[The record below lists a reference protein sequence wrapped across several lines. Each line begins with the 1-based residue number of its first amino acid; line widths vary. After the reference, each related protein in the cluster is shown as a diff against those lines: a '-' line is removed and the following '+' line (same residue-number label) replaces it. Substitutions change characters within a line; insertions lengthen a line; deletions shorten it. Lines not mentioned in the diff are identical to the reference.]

1 MENPLLELQE
11 YENLLK
17 ALKSAKGPLQVT
29 GTLDSQKVHLMYE
42 LAKDG
47 GFPWKL
53 VVTYDEQRAK
63 EIYNDFRNF
72 TRQVWLYPARDLLF
86 FNADIHGNLMTRQRI
101 DVMRHLLEETG
112 GVVVTTIDGLMDHML
127 PLAFLKQQ
135 MLTVE
140 SGQIIDLE
148 EWRERLTDMGYERVG
163 QVDGMGQFSIRGG
176 IIDIFPLTEETPV
189 RIELWDDEV
198 DSIRTFDLES
208 QRSVEQLEHVA
219 LYPAAEVVLTRKQL
233 QNGIELLEKEE
244 KTYEAA
250 LRGQHKIEEASR
262 IRNIIRELTDGL
274 REGWNTG
281 GLDGYLKYFCQDTV
295 SFLDYFPEGD
305 SVIYLDEPGRLKEKG
320 ETVELE
326 FRESMVHRLEK
337 GYLLPGQTELL
348 YPAAQVLSR
357 IQRSYSVMLT
367 GLDQKLPGMKVN
379 EKFAL
384 NVKNVNSYQNSFE
397 MLIKDLTRWKKEGYR
412 VILLSASRTRASRLA
427 SDLREYDLHAYC
439 PDAMDVD
446 DDAKSSTGGE
456 TVSGENTISSQN
468 IALLQPGQKVKPG
481 EIMVTY
487 GSLHRGFEYPLL
499 KFVFITEG
507 DMFGAEKKKKRRKK
521 TSYQGRAIQS
531 FSELSVGDYVV
542 HETHGLGIY
551 RGIEKVERDKII
563 KDYIKIEYGDG
574 GNLYLPATRLESIQ
588 KYSGAEGKKPKLNK
602 LGGTEWNK
610 TKARVKGAVQEIAR
624 DLVKLYAAR
633 QEKNGFQYGP
643 DTVWQREFEE
653 LFPYDETDDQL
664 DAIDAVKQDMES
676 RKIMDRLICGD
687 VGYGKTEVALRAA
700 FKAVQDSKQVVYLVP
715 TTILAQ
721 QHYNTFVQRMK
732 EFPVRVDMLSRF
744 CTPSQQ
750 KKTLE
755 DLRKGMVDIVIG
767 THRVLSKDLKFK
779 DLGLLIIDEEQ
790 RFGVTHKEKI
800 KQMKENVDVL
810 TLTATPIPRTL
821 HMSLAGIRDM
831 SVLEEPPVDRT
842 PIQTYVMEYNEEM
855 VREAIHREMA
865 RNGQVYYVYN
875 RVTDIDEVAANVQK
889 MVPEAVV
896 TFAHGQMH
904 EHQLERI
911 MTDFINGE
919 IDVLV
924 STTIIETGLDI
935 ANANTIIIHDADR
948 MGLSQLYQLRGRVGR
963 SNRTSYAFLMYK
975 RDKLLKEEAEKRL
988 QAIREFTELGSGIKI
1003 AMRDLE
1009 IRGAGNVLGAEQHGH
1024 MEAVGYDL
1032 YCKMLNQA
1040 VRLLKGEATEE
1051 EAYETSVECDIDA
1064 YIPASYIKNEYQKL
1078 DIYKRISGIENEEEY
1093 MDMQDELIDRF
1104 GDIPKSVDNLL
1115 RIAKLRAL
1123 GHEAYVTEIA
1133 INRQEVRLTMYQKA
1147 RLKVNEIPQLI
1158 SVYRGDLKLVPGE
1171 TPVFHYID
1179 QRNRNTDSL
1188 AMIEKAEELLK
1199 GILQLKADE
1208 I

>member
-11 YENLLK
+11 YDNLVQ
-17 ALKSAKGPLQVT
+17 ALKSGKGPLQVT

-42 LAKDG
+42 LGEASA
-47 GFPWKL
+47 FSWKL
-53 VVTYDEQRAK
+53 VVTYDDTRAK
-63 EIYNDFRNF
+63 EIYDDLRSF
-72 TRQVWLYPARDLLF
+72 TSRVWLYPAKDLLF
-86 FNADIHGNLMTRQRI
+86 YSADIHGNLMARQRI
-101 DVMRHLLEETG
+101 AVLRRLMEDRE
-112 GVVVTTIDGLMDHML
+112 GVVVTTMDGLMDHLL
-127 PLAFLKQQ
+127 PLKYLREQSI
-135 MLTVE
+135 TVE
-140 SGQIIDLE
+140 SGQVIDLDV
-148 EWRERLTDMGYERVG
+148 WKERLIAMGYERVA

-176 IIDIFPLTEETPV
+176 IVDIFPLTEEVPV

-208 QRSVEQLEHVA
+208 QRSVEQLENITI
-219 LYPAAEVVLTRKQL
+219 YPAAEVVLSADQL
-233 QNGIELLEKEE
+233 AAGIRRLEKEE
-244 KTYEAA
+244 KTYEKA
-250 LRGQHKIEEASR
+250 LREQHKPEEAHR
-262 IRNIIRELTDGL
+262 IHTIIGELRSGL
-274 REGWNTG
+274 DEGWRIG
-281 GLDGYLKYFCQDTV
+281 GLDAYIRYFCPDTV
-295 SFLDYFPEGD
+295 SFLEYFPQGE
-305 SVIYLDEPGRLKEKG
+305 SVIFLDEPARLKEKG

-348 YPAAQVLSR
+348 YPAAEILARMQKP
-357 IQRSYSVMLT
+357 YAVMLT

-379 EKFAL
+379 QKFSID
-384 NVKNVNSYQNSFE
+384 VKNVNSYQNSFE
-397 MLIKDLTRWKKEGYR
+397 ILIKDLTRWKKEGYR

-427 SDLREYDLHAYC
+427 SDLREYDLRAYC
-439 PDAMDVD
+439 PDGREGESGNA
-446 DDAKSSTGGE
+446 GGE
-456 TVSGENTISSQN
+456 GAGSADTGNPGAVNTSVR
-468 IALLQPGQKVKPG
+468 KVRPG
-481 EIMVTY
+481 EILVTY
-487 GSLHRGFEYPLL
+487 GNLHRGFEYPLL

-507 DMFGAEKKKKRRKK
+507 DMFGVEKKRKRRKK
-521 TSYQGRAIQS
+521 TNYQGKAIQS
-531 FSELSVGDYVV
+531 FTELSVGDYVV
-542 HETHGLGIY
+542 HEEHGLGIY
-551 RGIEKVERDKII
+551 KGIEKVERDKVI

-588 KYSGAEGKKPKLNK
+588 KYAGAEAKKPKLNK

-610 TKARVKGAVQEIAR
+610 TKTRVHGAVQEIAK

-633 QEKNGFQYGP
+633 QEKAGFQYGT

-653 LFPYDETDDQL
+653 LFPYDETDDQM
-664 DAIDAVKQDMES
+664 DAIDAVKKDMES
-676 RKIMDRLICGD
+676 RRIMDRLICGD

-732 EFPVRVDMLSRF
+732 DFPVRVDMLSRF
-744 CTPSQQ
+744 CTPARQ
-750 KKTLE
+750 KRTLE

-767 THRVLSKDLKFK
+767 THRVLSKDMQFK

-790 RFGVTHKEKI
+790 RFGVAHKEKI
-800 KQMKENVDVL
+800 KHLKENVDVL

-855 VREAIHREMA
+855 VREAINRELA

-875 RVTDIDEVAANVQK
+875 RVTDIDEVAGRVQAL
-889 MVPEAVV
+889 VPDAVV
-896 TFAHGQMH
+896 TFAHGQMREH
-904 EHQLERI
+904 ELERI
-911 MTDFINGE
+911 MADFINGE

-935 ANANTIIIHDADR
+935 SNANTMIIHDADR
-948 MGLSQLYQLRGRVGR
+948 MGLSQLYQLRGRGGG

-975 RDKLLKEEAEKRL
+975 RDKLLREEAEKRL

-1040 VRLLKGEATEE
+1040 VLALKGETLEE
-1051 EAYETSVECDIDA
+1051 DSYDTVVECDIDA
-1064 YIPASYIKNEYQKL
+1064 YIPGRYIKNEYQKL
-1078 DIYKRISGIENEEEY
+1078 DIYKRISAIETEEEY
-1093 MDMQDELIDRF
+1093 MDMQDELMDRF
-1104 GDIPKSVDNLL
+1104 GDIPRSVENLL
-1115 RIAKLRAL
+1115 KIASIRAL
-1123 GHEAYVTEIA
+1123 AHQAYVTEVV

-1147 RLKVNEIPQLI
+1147 KLQVDKIPDMVR
-1158 SVYRGDLKLVPGE
+1158 SYKGDLKLVSGDVPS
-1171 TPVFHYID
+1171 FHYID
-1179 QRNRNTDSL
+1179 RRNKNQDSL
-1188 AMIEKAEELLK
+1188 EMMGKAEEILK
-1199 GILQLKADE
+1199 SMCGIR

>member
-11 YENLLK
+11 YDNLVQ
-17 ALKSAKGPLQVT
+17 ALKSGKGPLQVT

-42 LAKDG
+42 LGEASA
-47 GFPWKL
+47 FSWKL
-53 VVTYDEQRAK
+53 VVTYDDTRAK
-63 EIYNDFRNF
+63 EIYDDLRSF
-72 TRQVWLYPARDLLF
+72 TSRVWLYPAKDLLF
-86 FNADIHGNLMTRQRI
+86 YSADIHGNLMARQRI
-101 DVMRHLLEETG
+101 AVLRRLMEDRE
-112 GVVVTTIDGLMDHML
+112 GVVVTTMDGLMDHLL
-127 PLAFLKQQ
+127 PLKYLREQSI
-135 MLTVE
+135 TVE
-140 SGQIIDLE
+140 SGQVIDLDA
-148 EWRERLTDMGYERVG
+148 WKERLIAMGYERVA

-176 IIDIFPLTEETPV
+176 IVDIFPLTEEVPV

-208 QRSVEQLEHVA
+208 QRSVEQLENITI
-219 LYPAAEVVLTRKQL
+219 YPAAEVVLSGDQL
-233 QNGIELLEKEE
+233 AAGIRRLEKEE
-244 KTYEAA
+244 KTYEKA
-250 LRGQHKIEEASR
+250 LREQHKPEEAHR
-262 IRNIIRELTDGL
+262 IHTIIGELRSGL
-274 REGWNTG
+274 DEGWRIG
-281 GLDGYLKYFCQDTV
+281 GLDAYIRYFCPDTV
-295 SFLDYFPEGD
+295 SFLEYFPQGE
-305 SVIYLDEPGRLKEKG
+305 SVIYLDEPARLKEKG

-348 YPAAQVLSR
+348 YPAAEILARMQKP
-357 IQRSYSVMLT
+357 YAVMLT

-379 EKFAL
+379 QKFSID
-384 NVKNVNSYQNSFE
+384 VKNVNSYQNSFE
-397 MLIKDLTRWKKEGYR
+397 ILIKDLTRWKKEGYR

-427 SDLREYDLHAYC
+427 SDLREYDLRAYC
-439 PDAMDVD
+439 PDGREGESGNA
-446 DDAKSSTGGE
+446 GGE
-456 TVSGENTISSQN
+456 GSGSADTGNPGAVNTSVR
-468 IALLQPGQKVKPG
+468 KVRPG
-481 EIMVTY
+481 EILVTY
-487 GSLHRGFEYPLL
+487 GNLHRGFEYPLL

-507 DMFGAEKKKKRRKK
+507 DMFGVEKKRKRRKK
-521 TSYQGRAIQS
+521 TNYQGKAIQS
-531 FSELSVGDYVV
+531 FTELSVGDYVV
-542 HETHGLGIY
+542 HEEHGLGIY
-551 RGIEKVERDKII
+551 KGIEKVERDKVI

-588 KYSGAEGKKPKLNK
+588 KYAGAEAKKPKLNK

-610 TKARVKGAVQEIAR
+610 TKTRVRGAVQEIAK

-633 QEKNGFQYGP
+633 QEKAGFQYGT

-653 LFPYDETDDQL
+653 LFPYDETDDQM
-664 DAIDAVKQDMES
+664 DAIDAVKKDMES
-676 RKIMDRLICGD
+676 RRIMDRLICGD

-732 EFPVRVDMLSRF
+732 DFPVRVDMLSRF
-744 CTPSQQ
+744 CTPARQ
-750 KKTLE
+750 KRTLE

-767 THRVLSKDLKFK
+767 THRVLSKDMQFK

-790 RFGVTHKEKI
+790 RFGVAHKEKI
-800 KQMKENVDVL
+800 KHLKENVDVL

-855 VREAIHREMA
+855 VREAINRELA

-875 RVTDIDEVAANVQK
+875 RVTDIDEVAGRVQAL
-889 MVPEAVV
+889 VPDAVV
-896 TFAHGQMH
+896 TFAHGQMREH
-904 EHQLERI
+904 ELERI
-911 MTDFINGE
+911 MADFINGE

-935 ANANTIIIHDADR
+935 SNANTMIIHDADR

-975 RDKLLKEEAEKRL
+975 RDKLLREEAEKRL

-1040 VRLLKGEATEE
+1040 VLALKGETLEE
-1051 EAYETSVECDIDA
+1051 DSYDTVVECDIDA
-1064 YIPASYIKNEYQKL
+1064 YIPGRYIKNEYQKL
-1078 DIYKRISGIENEEEY
+1078 DIYKRISAIETEEEY
-1093 MDMQDELIDRF
+1093 MDMQDELMDRF
-1104 GDIPKSVDNLL
+1104 GDIPRSVENLL
-1115 RIAKLRAL
+1115 KIASIRAL
-1123 GHEAYVTEIA
+1123 AHQAYVTEVV

-1147 RLKVNEIPQLI
+1147 KLQVDKIPDMVR
-1158 SVYRGDLKLVPGE
+1158 SYKGDLKLVSGDVPS
-1171 TPVFHYID
+1171 FHYID
-1179 QRNRNTDSL
+1179 RRNKNQDSL
-1188 AMIEKAEELLK
+1188 EMMGKAEEILK
-1199 GILQLKADE
+1199 SMCGIR

>member
-11 YENLLK
+11 YDNLVQ
-17 ALKSAKGPLQVT
+17 ALKSGKGPLQVT

-42 LAKDG
+42 LGEASA
-47 GFPWKL
+47 FAWKL
-53 VVTYDEQRAK
+53 VVTYDDTRAK
-63 EIYNDFRNF
+63 EIYDDLRSF
-72 TRQVWLYPARDLLF
+72 TSRVWLYPAKDLLF
-86 FNADIHGNLMTRQRI
+86 YSADIHGNLMARQRI
-101 DVMRHLLEETG
+101 AVLRRLMEDRE
-112 GVVVTTIDGLMDHML
+112 GVVVTTMDGLMDHLL
-127 PLAFLKQQ
+127 PLKYLREQSI
-135 MLTVE
+135 TVE
-140 SGQIIDLE
+140 SGQVIDLDA
-148 EWRERLTDMGYERVG
+148 WKERLIAMGYERVA

-176 IIDIFPLTEETPV
+176 IVDIFPLTEEVPV

-208 QRSVEQLEHVA
+208 QRSVEQLEYITI
-219 LYPAAEVVLTRKQL
+219 YPAAEVVLSGDQL
-233 QNGIELLEKEE
+233 AAGIRRLEKEE
-244 KTYEAA
+244 KTYEKA
-250 LRGQHKIEEASR
+250 LREQHKPEEAHR
-262 IRNIIRELTDGL
+262 IHTIIGELRSGL
-274 REGWNTG
+274 DEGWRIG
-281 GLDGYLKYFCQDTV
+281 GLDAYIRYFCPDTV
-295 SFLDYFPEGD
+295 SFLEYFPQGE
-305 SVIYLDEPGRLKEKG
+305 SVIYLDEPARLKEKG

-348 YPAAQVLSR
+348 YPAAEILARMQKP
-357 IQRSYSVMLT
+357 YAVMLT

-379 EKFAL
+379 QKFSID
-384 NVKNVNSYQNSFE
+384 VKNVNSYQNSFE
-397 MLIKDLTRWKKEGYR
+397 ILIKDLTRWKKEGYR

-427 SDLREYDLHAYC
+427 SDLREYDLRAYC
-439 PDAMDVD
+439 PDGRDGESGNA
-446 DDAKSSTGGE
+446 GGE
-456 TVSGENTISSQN
+456 GSGSADTGNPGAVNTSVR
-468 IALLQPGQKVKPG
+468 KVRPG
-481 EIMVTY
+481 EILVTY
-487 GSLHRGFEYPLL
+487 GNLHRGFEYPLL

-507 DMFGAEKKKKRRKK
+507 DMFGVEKKRKRRKK
-521 TSYQGRAIQS
+521 TNYQGKAIQS
-531 FSELSVGDYVV
+531 FTELSVGDYVV
-542 HETHGLGIY
+542 HEEHGLGIY
-551 RGIEKVERDKII
+551 KGIEKVERDKVI

-588 KYSGAEGKKPKLNK
+588 KYAGAEAKKPKLNK

-610 TKARVKGAVQEIAR
+610 TKTRVRGAVQEIAK

-633 QEKNGFQYGP
+633 QEKAGFQYGT

-653 LFPYDETDDQL
+653 LFPYDETDDQM
-664 DAIDAVKQDMES
+664 DAIDAVKKDMES
-676 RKIMDRLICGD
+676 RRIMDRLICGD

-732 EFPVRVDMLSRF
+732 DFPVRVDMLSRF
-744 CTPSQQ
+744 CTPARQ
-750 KKTLE
+750 KRTLE

-767 THRVLSKDLKFK
+767 THRVLSKDMQFK

-790 RFGVTHKEKI
+790 RFGVAHKEKI
-800 KQMKENVDVL
+800 KHLKENVDVL

-855 VREAIHREMA
+855 VREAINRELA

-875 RVTDIDEVAANVQK
+875 RVTDIDEVAGRVQAL
-889 MVPEAVV
+889 VPDAVV
-896 TFAHGQMH
+896 TFAHGQMREH
-904 EHQLERI
+904 ELERI
-911 MTDFINGE
+911 MADFINGE

-935 ANANTIIIHDADR
+935 PNANTMIIHDADR

-975 RDKLLKEEAEKRL
+975 RDKLLREEAEKRL

-1040 VRLLKGEATEE
+1040 VLALKGETLEE
-1051 EAYETSVECDIDA
+1051 DSYDTVVECDIDA
-1064 YIPASYIKNEYQKL
+1064 YIPGRYIKNEYQKL
-1078 DIYKRISGIENEEEY
+1078 DIYKRISAIETEEEY
-1093 MDMQDELIDRF
+1093 MDMQDELMDRF
-1104 GDIPKSVDNLL
+1104 GDIPRSVENLL
-1115 RIAKLRAL
+1115 KIASIRAL
-1123 GHEAYVTEIA
+1123 AHQAYVTEVV

-1147 RLKVNEIPQLI
+1147 KLQVEKIPDMVR
-1158 SVYRGDLKLVPGE
+1158 SYKGDLKLVPGDV
-1171 TPVFHYID
+1171 PSFHYID
-1179 QRNRNTDSL
+1179 RRNKNQDSL
-1188 AMIEKAEELLK
+1188 EMMGKAEEILK
-1199 GILQLKADE
+1199 SMCGIR

>member
-11 YENLLK
+11 YDNLVQ
-17 ALKSAKGPLQVT
+17 ALKSGKGPLQVT

-42 LAKDG
+42 LGEASA
-47 GFPWKL
+47 FSWKL
-53 VVTYDEQRAK
+53 VVTYDDTRAK
-63 EIYNDFRNF
+63 EIYDDLRSF
-72 TRQVWLYPARDLLF
+72 TSRVWLYPAKDLLF
-86 FNADIHGNLMTRQRI
+86 YSADIHGNLMARQRI
-101 DVMRHLLEETG
+101 AVLRRLMEDRE
-112 GVVVTTIDGLMDHML
+112 GVVVTTMDGLMDHLL
-127 PLAFLKQQ
+127 PLKYLREQSI
-135 MLTVE
+135 TVE
-140 SGQIIDLE
+140 SGQVIDLDV
-148 EWRERLTDMGYERVG
+148 WKERLIAMGYERVA

-176 IIDIFPLTEETPV
+176 IVDIFPLTEEVPV

-208 QRSVEQLEHVA
+208 QRSVEQLENITI
-219 LYPAAEVVLTRKQL
+219 YPAAEVVLSADQL
-233 QNGIELLEKEE
+233 AAGIRRLEREE
-244 KTYEAA
+244 KTYEKA
-250 LRGQHKIEEASR
+250 LREQHKPEEAHR
-262 IRNIIRELTDGL
+262 IHTIIGELRSGL
-274 REGWNTG
+274 DEGWRIG
-281 GLDGYLKYFCQDTV
+281 GLDAYIRYFCPDTV
-295 SFLDYFPEGD
+295 SFLEYFPQGE
-305 SVIYLDEPGRLKEKG
+305 SVIFLDEPARLKEKG

-348 YPAAQVLSR
+348 YPAAEILARMQKP
-357 IQRSYSVMLT
+357 YAVMLT

-379 EKFAL
+379 QKFSID
-384 NVKNVNSYQNSFE
+384 VKNVNSYQNSFE
-397 MLIKDLTRWKKEGYR
+397 ILIKDLTRWKKEGYR

-427 SDLREYDLHAYC
+427 SDLREYDLRAYC
-439 PDAMDVD
+439 PDGREGESGNA
-446 DDAKSSTGGE
+446 GGE
-456 TVSGENTISSQN
+456 GAGSADTGNPGAVNTSVR
-468 IALLQPGQKVKPG
+468 KVRPG
-481 EIMVTY
+481 EILVTY
-487 GSLHRGFEYPLL
+487 GNLHRGFEYPLL

-507 DMFGAEKKKKRRKK
+507 DMFGVEKKRKRRKK
-521 TSYQGRAIQS
+521 TNYQGKAIQS
-531 FSELSVGDYVV
+531 FTELSVGDYVV
-542 HETHGLGIY
+542 HEEHGLGIY
-551 RGIEKVERDKII
+551 KGIEKVERDKVI

-588 KYSGAEGKKPKLNK
+588 KYAGAEAKKPKLNK

-610 TKARVKGAVQEIAR
+610 TKTRVRGAVQEIAK

-633 QEKNGFQYGP
+633 QEKAGFQYGT

-653 LFPYDETDDQL
+653 LFPYDETDDQM
-664 DAIDAVKQDMES
+664 DAIDAVKKDMES
-676 RKIMDRLICGD
+676 RRIMDRLICGD

-732 EFPVRVDMLSRF
+732 DFPVRVDMLSRF
-744 CTPSQQ
+744 CTPARQ
-750 KKTLE
+750 KRTLE

-767 THRVLSKDLKFK
+767 THRVLSKDMQFK

-790 RFGVTHKEKI
+790 RFGVAHKEKI
-800 KQMKENVDVL
+800 KHLKENVDVL

-855 VREAIHREMA
+855 VREAINRELA

-875 RVTDIDEVAANVQK
+875 RVTDIDEVAGRVQAL
-889 MVPEAVV
+889 VPDAVV
-896 TFAHGQMH
+896 TFAHGQMREH
-904 EHQLERI
+904 ELERI
-911 MTDFINGE
+911 MADFINGE

-935 ANANTIIIHDADR
+935 SNANTMIIHDADR

-975 RDKLLKEEAEKRL
+975 RDKLLREEAEKRL

-1040 VRLLKGEATEE
+1040 VLALKGETLEE
-1051 EAYETSVECDIDA
+1051 DSYDTVVECDIDA
-1064 YIPASYIKNEYQKL
+1064 YIPGRYIKNEYQKL
-1078 DIYKRISGIENEEEY
+1078 DIYKRISAIETEEEY
-1093 MDMQDELIDRF
+1093 MDMQDELMDRF
-1104 GDIPKSVDNLL
+1104 GDIPRSVENLL
-1115 RIAKLRAL
+1115 KIASIRAL
-1123 GHEAYVTEIA
+1123 AHQAYVTEVV
-1133 INRQEVRLTMYQKA
+1133 INRQDVRLTMYQKA
-1147 RLKVNEIPQLI
+1147 KLQVDKIPDMVR
-1158 SVYRGDLKLVPGE
+1158 SYKGDLKLVPGDV
-1171 TPVFHYID
+1171 PSFHYID
-1179 QRNRNTDSL
+1179 RRNKNQDSL
-1188 AMIEKAEELLK
+1188 EMMGKAEEILK
-1199 GILQLKADE
+1199 SMCGIR

>member
-11 YENLLK
+11 YDNLVQ
-17 ALKSAKGPLQVT
+17 ALKSGKGPLQVT

-42 LAKDG
+42 LGEASA
-47 GFPWKL
+47 FAWKL
-53 VVTYDEQRAK
+53 VVTYDDTRAK
-63 EIYNDFRNF
+63 EIYDDFRSF
-72 TRQVWLYPARDLLF
+72 TSQVWLYPAKDLLF
-86 FNADIHGNLMTRQRI
+86 YSADIHGNLMTRQRI
-101 DVMRHLLEETG
+101 AVLRRLMEDRE
-112 GVVVTTIDGLMDHML
+112 GVVVTTMDGLMDHLL
-127 PLAFLKQQ
+127 PLKYLREQSI
-135 MLTVE
+135 TVE
-140 SGQIIDLE
+140 SGQVIDLDS
-148 EWRERLTDMGYERVG
+148 WKERLVAMGYERMA

-176 IIDIFPLTEETPV
+176 IVDIFPLTEEVPV

-208 QRSVEQLEHVA
+208 QRSVEQLESITI
-219 LYPAAEVVLTRKQL
+219 YPAAEVVLSGDQL
-233 QNGIELLEKEE
+233 AAGIRRLEKEE
-244 KTYEAA
+244 KTYEKA
-250 LRGQHKIEEASR
+250 LREQHKPEEAHRIHTIIEEL
-262 IRNIIRELTDGL
+262 RNGL
-274 REGWNTG
+274 DEGWRIG
-281 GLDGYLKYFCQDTV
+281 GLDAYIRYFCPDTV
-295 SFLDYFPEGD
+295 SFLEYFPQGE
-305 SVIYLDEPGRLKEKG
+305 SVIYLDEPARLKEKG

-337 GYLLPGQTELL
+337 GYLLPGQTGLL
-348 YPAAQVLSR
+348 HPAAEVLAR
-357 IQRSYSVMLT
+357 MQKPFAVMLT

-379 EKFAL
+379 QKFSID
-384 NVKNVNSYQNSFE
+384 VKNVNSYQNSFE
-397 MLIKDLTRWKKEGYR
+397 ILIKDLTRWKKEGYR
-412 VILLSASRTRASRLA
+412 VILLSPSRTRASRLA
-427 SDLREYDLHAYC
+427 SDLREYDLRAYC
-439 PDAMDVD
+439 PDVRETDSGNGGGD
-446 DDAKSSTGGE
+446 STGSPD
-456 TVSGENTISSQN
+456 SGNPVAVN
-468 IALLQPGQKVKPG
+468 AAANKVRPG
-481 EIMVTY
+481 EILVTY
-487 GSLHRGFEYPLL
+487 GNLHRGFEYSLL

-507 DMFGAEKKKKRRKK
+507 DMFGVEKKRKRRKK
-521 TSYQGRAIQS
+521 TNYQGKAIQS
-531 FSELSVGDYVV
+531 FTELSVGDYVV
-542 HETHGLGIY
+542 HEEHGLGIY
-551 RGIEKVERDKII
+551 KGIEKVERDKVI

-588 KYSGAEGKKPKLNK
+588 KYAGAEAKKPKLNK
-602 LGGTEWNK
+602 LGGAEWNK
-610 TKARVKGAVQEIAR
+610 TKTRVRGAVQEIAK

-633 QEKNGFQYGP
+633 QEKAGFQYGP

-653 LFPYDETDDQL
+653 LFPYDETDDQM
-664 DAIDAVKQDMES
+664 DAIDAVKKDMES

-732 EFPVRVDMLSRF
+732 DFPVRVDMLSRF
-744 CTPSQQ
+744 CTPARQ
-750 KKTLE
+750 KRTLE

-767 THRVLSKDLKFK
+767 THRVLSKDMQFK

-790 RFGVTHKEKI
+790 RFGVAHKEKI
-800 KQMKENVDVL
+800 KHLKENVDVL

-831 SVLEEPPVDRT
+831 SVLEEPPVDRM

-855 VREAIHREMA
+855 VREAINRELA

-875 RVTDIDEVAANVQK
+875 RVTDIDEVAGRVQAL
-889 MVPEAVV
+889 VPDAVV
-896 TFAHGQMH
+896 TFAHGQMREH
-904 EHQLERI
+904 ELERI
-911 MTDFINGE
+911 MADFINGE

-935 ANANTIIIHDADR
+935 SNANTMIIHDADR

-975 RDKLLKEEAEKRL
+975 RDKLLREEAEKRL

-1040 VRLLKGEATEE
+1040 VLALKGETLEE
-1051 EAYETSVECDIDA
+1051 DSYETVVECDIDA
-1064 YIPASYIKNEYQKL
+1064 YIPVSYIKNEYQKL
-1078 DIYKRISGIENEEEY
+1078 DIYKRISAIETEEEY
-1093 MDMQDELIDRF
+1093 MDMQDELMDRF
-1104 GDIPKSVDNLL
+1104 GDIPHSVENLL
-1115 RIAKLRAL
+1115 KIAAIRAL
-1123 GHEAYVTEIA
+1123 AHRAYVTEVV

-1147 RLKVNEIPQLI
+1147 RLRVEKIPDLVR
-1158 SVYRGDLKLVPGE
+1158 SYKGDLKLVPGDV
-1171 TPVFHYID
+1171 PSFHYID
-1179 QRNRNTDSL
+1179 RRNKNQDSL
-1188 AMIEKAEELLK
+1188 EMMGKAEEILK
-1199 GILQLKADE
+1199 DIYGIR

>member
-11 YENLLK
+11 YDNLVQ
-17 ALKSAKGPLQVT
+17 ALKSGKGPLQVT

-42 LAKDG
+42 LGEASA
-47 GFPWKL
+47 FAWKL
-53 VVTYDEQRAK
+53 VVTYDDTRAK
-63 EIYNDFRNF
+63 EIYDDFRSF
-72 TRQVWLYPARDLLF
+72 TSQVWLYPAKDLLF
-86 FNADIHGNLMTRQRI
+86 YSADIHGNLMTRQRI
-101 DVMRHLLEETG
+101 AVLRRLMEDRE
-112 GVVVTTIDGLMDHML
+112 GVVVTTMDGLMDHLL
-127 PLAFLKQQ
+127 PLKYLREQSI
-135 MLTVE
+135 TVE
-140 SGQIIDLE
+140 SGQVIDLDV
-148 EWRERLTDMGYERVG
+148 WKERLIAMGYERVA

-176 IIDIFPLTEETPV
+176 IVDIFPLTEEVPV

-208 QRSVEQLEHVA
+208 QRSVEQLENITI
-219 LYPAAEVVLTRKQL
+219 YPAAEVVLSADQL
-233 QNGIELLEKEE
+233 AAGIRRLEKEE
-244 KTYEAA
+244 KTYEKA
-250 LRGQHKIEEASR
+250 LREQHKPEEAHR
-262 IRNIIRELTDGL
+262 IHTIIGELRSGL
-274 REGWNTG
+274 DEGWRIG
-281 GLDGYLKYFCQDTV
+281 GLDAYIRYFCPDTV
-295 SFLDYFPEGD
+295 SFLEYFPQGE
-305 SVIYLDEPGRLKEKG
+305 SVIFLDEPARLKEKG

-348 YPAAQVLSR
+348 YPAAEILARMQKP
-357 IQRSYSVMLT
+357 YAVMLT

-379 EKFAL
+379 QKFSID
-384 NVKNVNSYQNSFE
+384 VKNVNSYQNSFE
-397 MLIKDLTRWKKEGYR
+397 ILIKDLTRWKKEGYR

-427 SDLREYDLHAYC
+427 SDLREYDLRAYC
-439 PDAMDVD
+439 PDGREGESGNA
-446 DDAKSSTGGE
+446 GGE
-456 TVSGENTISSQN
+456 GAGSADTGNPGAVNTSVR
-468 IALLQPGQKVKPG
+468 KVRPG
-481 EIMVTY
+481 EILVTY
-487 GSLHRGFEYPLL
+487 GNLHRGFEYPLL

-507 DMFGAEKKKKRRKK
+507 DMFGVEKKRKRRKK
-521 TSYQGRAIQS
+521 TNYQGKAIQS
-531 FSELSVGDYVV
+531 FTELSVGDYVV
-542 HETHGLGIY
+542 HEEHGLGIY
-551 RGIEKVERDKII
+551 KGIEKVERDKVI

-588 KYSGAEGKKPKLNK
+588 KYAGAEAKKPKLNK

-610 TKARVKGAVQEIAR
+610 TKTRVRGAVQEIAR

-633 QEKNGFQYGP
+633 QEKAGFQYGT

-653 LFPYDETDDQL
+653 LFPYDETDDQM
-664 DAIDAVKQDMES
+664 DAIDAVKKDMES
-676 RKIMDRLICGD
+676 RRIMDRLICGD

-732 EFPVRVDMLSRF
+732 DFPVRVDMLSRF
-744 CTPSQQ
+744 CTPARQ
-750 KKTLE
+750 KRTLE

-767 THRVLSKDLKFK
+767 THRVLSKDMQFK

-790 RFGVTHKEKI
+790 RFGVAHKEKI
-800 KQMKENVDVL
+800 KHLKENVDVL

-855 VREAIHREMA
+855 VREAINRELA

-875 RVTDIDEVAANVQK
+875 RVTDIDEVAGRVQAL
-889 MVPEAVV
+889 VPNAVV
-896 TFAHGQMH
+896 TFAHGQMREH
-904 EHQLERI
+904 ELERI
-911 MTDFINGE
+911 MADFINGE

-935 ANANTIIIHDADR
+935 PNANTMIIHDADR

-975 RDKLLKEEAEKRL
+975 RDKLLREEAEKRL

-1040 VRLLKGEATEE
+1040 VLALKGETLEE
-1051 EAYETSVECDIDA
+1051 DSYDTVVECDIDA
-1064 YIPASYIKNEYQKL
+1064 YIPGRYIKNEYQKL
-1078 DIYKRISGIENEEEY
+1078 DIYKRISAIETEEEY
-1093 MDMQDELIDRF
+1093 MDMQDELMDRF
-1104 GDIPKSVDNLL
+1104 GDIPRSVENLL
-1115 RIAKLRAL
+1115 KIASIRAL
-1123 GHEAYVTEIA
+1123 AHQAYVTEVV

-1147 RLKVNEIPQLI
+1147 KLQVEKIPDMVR
-1158 SVYRGDLKLVPGE
+1158 SYKGDLKLVPGDV
-1171 TPVFHYID
+1171 PSFHYID
-1179 QRNRNTDSL
+1179 RRNKNQDSL
-1188 AMIEKAEELLK
+1188 EMMGKAEEILK
-1199 GILQLKADE
+1199 SMCGIR

>member
-11 YENLLK
+11 YDNLVQ
-17 ALKSAKGPLQVT
+17 ALKSGKGPLQVT

-42 LAKDG
+42 LGEASA
-47 GFPWKL
+47 FSWKL
-53 VVTYDEQRAK
+53 VVTYDDTRAK
-63 EIYNDFRNF
+63 EIYDDLRSF
-72 TRQVWLYPARDLLF
+72 TSRVWLYPAKDLLF
-86 FNADIHGNLMTRQRI
+86 YSADIHGNLMARQRI
-101 DVMRHLLEETG
+101 AVLRRLMEDRE
-112 GVVVTTIDGLMDHML
+112 GVVVTTMDGLMDHLL
-127 PLAFLKQQ
+127 PLKYLREQSI
-135 MLTVE
+135 TVE
-140 SGQIIDLE
+140 SGQVIDLDV
-148 EWRERLTDMGYERVG
+148 WKERLIAMGYERVA

-176 IIDIFPLTEETPV
+176 IVDIFPLTEEVPV

-208 QRSVEQLEHVA
+208 QRSVEQLENITI
-219 LYPAAEVVLTRKQL
+219 YPAAEVVLSADQL
-233 QNGIELLEKEE
+233 AAGIRRLEKEE
-244 KTYEAA
+244 KTYEKA
-250 LRGQHKIEEASR
+250 LREQHKPEEAHR
-262 IRNIIRELTDGL
+262 IHTIIGELRSGL
-274 REGWNTG
+274 DEGWRIG
-281 GLDGYLKYFCQDTV
+281 GLDAYIRYFCPDTV
-295 SFLDYFPEGD
+295 SFLEYFPQGE
-305 SVIYLDEPGRLKEKG
+305 SVIFLDEPARLKEKG

-348 YPAAQVLSR
+348 YPAAEILARMQKP
-357 IQRSYSVMLT
+357 YAVMLT

-379 EKFAL
+379 QKFSID
-384 NVKNVNSYQNSFE
+384 VKNVNSYQNSFE
-397 MLIKDLTRWKKEGYR
+397 ILIKDLTRWKKEGYR

-427 SDLREYDLHAYC
+427 SDLREYDLRAYC
-439 PDAMDVD
+439 PDGREGESGNA
-446 DDAKSSTGGE
+446 GGE
-456 TVSGENTISSQN
+456 GAGSADTGNPGAVNTSVRQ
-468 IALLQPGQKVKPG
+468 VRPG
-481 EIMVTY
+481 EILVTY
-487 GSLHRGFEYPLL
+487 GNLHRGFEYPLL

-507 DMFGAEKKKKRRKK
+507 DMFGVEKKRKRRKK
-521 TSYQGRAIQS
+521 TNYQGKAIQS
-531 FSELSVGDYVV
+531 FTELSVGDYVV
-542 HETHGLGIY
+542 HEEHGLGIY
-551 RGIEKVERDKII
+551 KGIEKVERDKVI

-588 KYSGAEGKKPKLNK
+588 KYAGAEAKKPKLNK

-610 TKARVKGAVQEIAR
+610 TKTRVRGAVQEIAR

-633 QEKNGFQYGP
+633 QEKAGFQYGT

-653 LFPYDETDDQL
+653 LFPYDETDDQM
-664 DAIDAVKQDMES
+664 DAIDAVKKDMES
-676 RKIMDRLICGD
+676 RRIMDRLICGD

-732 EFPVRVDMLSRF
+732 DFPVRVDMLSRF
-744 CTPSQQ
+744 CTPARQ
-750 KKTLE
+750 KRTLE

-767 THRVLSKDLKFK
+767 THRVLSKDMQFK

-790 RFGVTHKEKI
+790 RFGVAHKEKI
-800 KQMKENVDVL
+800 KHLKENVDVL

-855 VREAIHREMA
+855 VREAINRELA

-875 RVTDIDEVAANVQK
+875 RVTDIDEVAGRVQAL
-889 MVPEAVV
+889 VPDAVV
-896 TFAHGQMH
+896 TFAHGQMREH
-904 EHQLERI
+904 ELERI
-911 MTDFINGE
+911 MADFINGE

-935 ANANTIIIHDADR
+935 SNANTMIIHDADR

-975 RDKLLKEEAEKRL
+975 RDKLLREEAEKRL

-1040 VRLLKGEATEE
+1040 VLALKGETLEE
-1051 EAYETSVECDIDA
+1051 DSYDTVVECDIDA
-1064 YIPASYIKNEYQKL
+1064 YIPGRYIKNEYQKL
-1078 DIYKRISGIENEEEY
+1078 DIYKRISAIETEEEY
-1093 MDMQDELIDRF
+1093 MDMQDELMDRF
-1104 GDIPKSVDNLL
+1104 GDIPRSVENLL
-1115 RIAKLRAL
+1115 KIASIRAL
-1123 GHEAYVTEIA
+1123 AHQAYVTEVV

-1147 RLKVNEIPQLI
+1147 KLQVEKIPDMVR
-1158 SVYRGDLKLVPGE
+1158 SYKGDLKLVSGDVPS
-1171 TPVFHYID
+1171 FHYID
-1179 QRNRNTDSL
+1179 RRNKNQDSL
-1188 AMIEKAEELLK
+1188 EMMGKAEEILK
-1199 GILQLKADE
+1199 SMCGIR

>member
-11 YENLLK
+11 YDNLVQ
-17 ALKSAKGPLQVT
+17 ALKSGKGPLQVT

-42 LAKDG
+42 LGEASA
-47 GFPWKL
+47 FAWKL
-53 VVTYDEQRAK
+53 VVTYDDTRAK
-63 EIYNDFRNF
+63 EIYDDLRSF
-72 TRQVWLYPARDLLF
+72 TSRVWLYPAKDLLF
-86 FNADIHGNLMTRQRI
+86 YSADIHGNLMARQRI
-101 DVMRHLLEETG
+101 AVLRRLMEDRE
-112 GVVVTTIDGLMDHML
+112 GVVVTTMDGLMDHLL
-127 PLAFLKQQ
+127 PLKYLREQSI
-135 MLTVE
+135 TVE
-140 SGQIIDLE
+140 SGQVIDLDA
-148 EWRERLTDMGYERVG
+148 WKERLIAMGYERVA

-176 IIDIFPLTEETPV
+176 IVDIFPLTEEVPV

-208 QRSVEQLEHVA
+208 QRSVEQLENITI
-219 LYPAAEVVLTRKQL
+219 YPAAEVVLSGDQL
-233 QNGIELLEKEE
+233 AAGIRRLEKEE
-244 KTYEAA
+244 KTYEKA
-250 LRGQHKIEEASR
+250 LREQHKPEEAHR
-262 IRNIIRELTDGL
+262 IHTIIGELRSGL
-274 REGWNTG
+274 DEGWRIG
-281 GLDGYLKYFCQDTV
+281 GLDAYIRYFCPDTV
-295 SFLDYFPEGD
+295 SFLEYFPQGE
-305 SVIYLDEPGRLKEKG
+305 SVIYLDEPARLKEKG

-348 YPAAQVLSR
+348 YPAAEILARMQKP
-357 IQRSYSVMLT
+357 YAVMLT
-367 GLDQKLPGMKVN
+367 GLDQKLRGMKVN
-379 EKFAL
+379 QKFSID
-384 NVKNVNSYQNSFE
+384 VKNVNSYQNSFE
-397 MLIKDLTRWKKEGYR
+397 ILIKDLTRWKKEGYR

-427 SDLREYDLHAYC
+427 SDLREYDLRAYC
-439 PDAMDVD
+439 PDGRDGESGNA
-446 DDAKSSTGGE
+446 GGE
-456 TVSGENTISSQN
+456 GSGSADTGNPGAVNTSVR
-468 IALLQPGQKVKPG
+468 KVRPG
-481 EIMVTY
+481 EILVTY
-487 GSLHRGFEYPLL
+487 GNLHRGFEYPLL

-507 DMFGAEKKKKRRKK
+507 DMFGVEKKRKRRKK
-521 TSYQGRAIQS
+521 TNYQGKAIQS
-531 FSELSVGDYVV
+531 FTELSVGDYVV
-542 HETHGLGIY
+542 HEEHGLGIY
-551 RGIEKVERDKII
+551 KGIEKVERDKVI

-588 KYSGAEGKKPKLNK
+588 KYAGAEAKKPKLNK

-610 TKARVKGAVQEIAR
+610 TKTRVRGAVQEIAK

-633 QEKNGFQYGP
+633 QEKAGFQYGT

-653 LFPYDETDDQL
+653 LFPYDETDDQM
-664 DAIDAVKQDMES
+664 DAIDAVKKDMES
-676 RKIMDRLICGD
+676 RRIMDRLICGD

-732 EFPVRVDMLSRF
+732 DFPVRVDMLSRF
-744 CTPSQQ
+744 CTPARQ
-750 KKTLE
+750 KRTLE

-767 THRVLSKDLKFK
+767 THRVLSKDMQFK

-790 RFGVTHKEKI
+790 RFGVAHKEKI
-800 KQMKENVDVL
+800 KHLKENVDVL

-855 VREAIHREMA
+855 VREAINRELA

-875 RVTDIDEVAANVQK
+875 RVTDIDEVAGRVQAL
-889 MVPEAVV
+889 VPDAVV
-896 TFAHGQMH
+896 TFAHGQMREH
-904 EHQLERI
+904 ELERI
-911 MTDFINGE
+911 MADFINGE

-935 ANANTIIIHDADR
+935 PNANTMIIHDADR

-975 RDKLLKEEAEKRL
+975 RDKLLREEAEKRL

-1040 VRLLKGEATEE
+1040 VLALKGETLEE
-1051 EAYETSVECDIDA
+1051 DSYDTVVECDIDA
-1064 YIPASYIKNEYQKL
+1064 YIPGRYIKNEYQKL
-1078 DIYKRISGIENEEEY
+1078 DIYKRISAIETEEEY
-1093 MDMQDELIDRF
+1093 MDMQDELMDRF
-1104 GDIPKSVDNLL
+1104 GDIPRSVENLL
-1115 RIAKLRAL
+1115 KIASIRAL
-1123 GHEAYVTEIA
+1123 AHQAYVTEVV

-1147 RLKVNEIPQLI
+1147 KLQVEKIPDMVR
-1158 SVYRGDLKLVPGE
+1158 SYKGDLKLVPGDV
-1171 TPVFHYID
+1171 PSFHYID
-1179 QRNRNTDSL
+1179 RRNKNQDSL
-1188 AMIEKAEELLK
+1188 EMMGKAEEILK
-1199 GILQLKADE
+1199 SMCGIR